1 MPRQIAGTRAEGR
14 SYVTPTSRYF
24 STPIIFYED
33 RLTFP
38 IYKRKELT
46 FNPTD
51 QHYEITK
58 EFEFRPDLVSYNFF
72 GAPDFWWK
80 IMEMN
85 GMKDVLEFRAGR
97 NIVLPGSA
105 LLL

>member
-1 MPRQIAGTRAEGR
+1 MPRQSVKTAAEGR
-14 SYVTPTSRYF
+14 SYVPPSSRYF
-24 STPIIFYED
+24 MTPVIFYED

-38 IYKRKELT
+38 IYKRKQLS

-51 QHYEITK
+51 QHFEITK
-58 EFEFRPDLVSYNFF
+58 EYEFRPDLVSNTFF

-85 GMKDVLEFRAGR
+85 GMKDILEFRAGR
-97 NIVLPGSA
+97 NIILPGSS